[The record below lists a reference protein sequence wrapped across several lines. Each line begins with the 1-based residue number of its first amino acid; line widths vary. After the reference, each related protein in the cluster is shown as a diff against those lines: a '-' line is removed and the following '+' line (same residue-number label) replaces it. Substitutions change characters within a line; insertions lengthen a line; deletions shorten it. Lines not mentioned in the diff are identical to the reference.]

1 MSLKK
6 ELIKELRNTGEILKP
21 FIESYDAGSQ
31 RWDGSTYIK
40 ADKTKKPDPYA
51 LAWWSKLRTM
61 ADMLEA
67 QESEITEKQK
77 EYIRHELCGGMGS
90 LSDFCLDTEIPG
102 NQAEEASKEL
112 HQATSQLFKMLNP

>member
-1 MSLKK
+1 MKK
-6 ELIKELRNTGEILKP
+6 KAFIEELRSAGEILKP
-21 FIESYDAGSQ
+21 FIESHDAGSQ
-31 RWDGSTYIK
+31 KWDGSTYTK

-51 LAWWSKLRTM
+51 LAWWSTLRTM

-77 EYIRHELCGGMGS
+77 EYIQHELCGGMGS

-102 NQAEEASKEL
+102 KQAEEASKEL
-112 HQATSQLFKMLNP
+112 HKATSRLFKLLNP